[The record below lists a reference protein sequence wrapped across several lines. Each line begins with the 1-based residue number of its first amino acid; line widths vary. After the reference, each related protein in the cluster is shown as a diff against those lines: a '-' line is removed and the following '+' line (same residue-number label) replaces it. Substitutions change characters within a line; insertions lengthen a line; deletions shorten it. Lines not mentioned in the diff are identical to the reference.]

1 MAKYQILYWK
11 NIPAQLKVSEE
22 GKRTLSRQMPDRFQI
37 EIDRIA
43 TKEGLTG
50 ADDYLNQLRWT
61 PKMEREGTAEEVA
74 DALLRELEQQ
84 TKIGEDSAT

>member
-11 NIPAQLKVSEE
+11 NIPAQVKVFEE
-22 GKRTLSRQMPDRFQI
+22 GKRTLSRQMPERFQV

-43 TKEGLTG
+43 TREGLTG
-50 ADDYLNQLRWT
+50 TEDYLNQWHWT
-61 PKMEREGTAEEVA
+61 PKMEREGTAQEVA

-84 TKIGEDSAT
+84 TKLGAT

>member
-11 NIPAQLKVSEE
+11 NIPAQVKVFEE
-22 GKRTLSRQMPDRFQI
+22 GKRTLSRPMPDRFQV

-43 TKEGLTG
+43 TREGLIG
-50 ADDYLNQLRWT
+50 SDDYLNQWHWT
-61 PKMEREGTAEEVA
+61 PKMERAGTAEDIA

-84 TKIGEDSAT
+84 TKLGQDPT

>member
-11 NIPAQLKVSEE
+11 NIPAQVKVFEE
-22 GKRTLSRQMPDRFQI
+22 GKRTLSRQMPARFQV

-43 TKEGLTG
+43 TREGLIG
-50 ADDYLNQLRWT
+50 SDDYLNQWHWT
-61 PKMEREGTAEEVA
+61 SKADRAGTAEDVA

-84 TKIGEDSAT
+84 TKLGEGPT

>member
-11 NIPAQLKVSEE
+11 NIPAQVKVSEE
-22 GKRTLSRQMPDRFQI
+22 GKRTLSRQMPDQFQI

-50 ADDYLNQLRWT
+50 SEDYLNQWHWT
-61 PKMEREGTAEEVA
+61 PKMDREGTAEEVA
-74 DALLRELEQQ
+74 DALVRELAKQ
-84 TKIGEDSAT
+84 TKLGG